1 MSIIWISPLSAYLP
15 DLLLVHIHPLII
27 DVGSGEILGAVLDLC
42 PRYCIMCPFISSI
55 LSMISGPWCECVR
68 MHVNSVMSRVYQVA
82 EG

>member
-15 DLLLVHIHPLII
+15 DLLLVHVHPLIV
-27 DVGSGEILGAVLDLC
+27 DVGSAEILEAVLDLC
-42 PRYCIMCPFISSI
+42 PRCCIMCPFISSYD
-55 LSMISGPWCECVR
+55 LRTWCECVR